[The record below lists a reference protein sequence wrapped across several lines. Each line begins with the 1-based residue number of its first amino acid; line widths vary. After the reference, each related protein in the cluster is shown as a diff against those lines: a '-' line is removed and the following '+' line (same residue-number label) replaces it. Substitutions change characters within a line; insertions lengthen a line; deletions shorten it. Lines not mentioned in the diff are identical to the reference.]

1 MNYVVQRLLTFPL
14 ILLGVSV
21 LVFFSIRLIP
31 GDAITAMLGTEAG
44 LLTPAQRAALAS
56 YFGIDQPVMTQYLRW
71 LTGLFRGDLGISVT
85 YGKPV
90 LGVILERFPLTLEL
104 ALLSMLIAL
113 CVGIPLGVL
122 AATRN
127 ERPSDLVVRILAM
140 LGQSTPN
147 FVVGLLIIYV
157 LSVYFGMVP
166 TMGVFTP
173 LTVDPLANLG
183 QLIFPAIT
191 LGFAFAASVTRI
203 SRSAMLDVLSDDYI
217 RTARSK
223 GASARRVVWRHAL
236 PNALIPVVTLSG
248 VEFGYLLGGAVI
260 VEQIFALPGI
270 GRLVLEAIS
279 QRDYALVEACVLF
292 IAFNFL
298 VVNLIVDLTYAG
310 LFGLRNI
317 PAEHIQPFLLGE
329 APRLLFPFARNI
341 LSDITREGGF
351 PPVLMQPIDFL
362 ALWQSRRPQAANA

>member
-1 MNYVVQRLLTFPL
+1 MSYVAQRLLTFPL
-14 ILLGVSV
+14 ILLGVSI
-21 LVFFSIRLIP
+21 LVFVAIRMIP

-44 LLTPAQRAALAS
+44 LLTPAQRASLAA
-56 YFGIDQPVMTQYLRW
+56 YFGIDQPVTTQYFRW
-71 LTGLFRGDLGISVT
+71 AAGLLHGDLGISAT

-90 LGVILERFPLTLEL
+90 LQIILDRFPLTLEL

-113 CVGIPLGVL
+113 AVGIPLGVL

-127 ERPSDLVVRILAM
+127 ERPSDLVVRVLAM

-147 FVVGLLIIYV
+147 FVLGLLIIYL
-157 LSVYFGMVP
+157 LSVWFGIVP
-166 TMGVFTP
+166 TMGTFTP
-173 LTVDPLANLG
+173 LFVDPLANLG

-223 GASARRVVWRHAL
+223 GASQRSVIWGHAL

-260 VEQIFALPGI
+260 VEQVFALPGL
-270 GRLVLEAIS
+270 GRLVLDAIS
-279 QRDYALVEACVLF
+279 QRDYALVQGTVLF
-292 IAFNFL
+292 IAMNFL
-298 VVNLIVDLTYAG
+298 IVNLIVDLLYVA
-310 LFGLRNI
+310 LDPRI
-317 PAEHIQPFLLGE
+317 RLG
-329 APRLLFPFARNI
+329 
-341 LSDITREGGF
+341 SK
-351 PPVLMQPIDFL
+351 
-362 ALWQSRRPQAANA
+362 